1 MTQHHET
8 TRNLYLMIWPVS
20 VYLSPFAFSDSHLFV
35 QLAHTIIT
43 VYVKVSNIFSACR
56 VIRARRGH
64 RDPED
69 RKETRSDESSV
80 ELLSFCRRAA
90 RDSDPCLCAYREI
103 KESEATLGFLAT

>member
-43 VYVKVSNIFSACR
+43 VYVKVSNIYIKSQTFSLPAGLSGR
-56 VIRARRGH
+56 GGVTGTQRTERRQGQTSH
-64 RDPED
+64 
-69 RKETRSDESSV
+69 
-80 ELLSFCRRAA
+80 L
-90 RDSDPCLCAYREI
+90 
-103 KESEATLGFLAT
+103 